1 MRRNGNKAKRW
12 RPMSAGKIALAVSA
26 SLVALVWLS
35 ACGSNPPRNPNNSCA
50 IFEEKTGWYRAALDS
65 QQRWGVPVHV
75 QMAIVYQE
83 SSFEDD
89 ARPERRKL
97 LWVIPWKRPSS
108 AYGYAQAIDG
118 TWEWYIESTGN
129 SGADRDDFDDA
140 VDFIGW
146 YGHQS
151 NRRLG
156 IAKSDAYNQYLA
168 FHEGHGGYE
177 RRTYRNKQWLLQAA
191 RRVQNRSND
200 YRSQLQACASSLSTR
215 KPLWSF

>member
-1 MRRNGNKAKRW
+1 M
-12 RPMSAGKIALAVSA
+12 AGQVTLFVSV
-26 SLVALVWLS
+26 SLVMLVWLS
-35 ACGSNPPRNPNNSCA
+35 ACGSNPPRNPSNSCA

-118 TWEWYIESTGN
+118 TWDWYINSTGN
-129 SGADRDDFDDA
+129 RGADRDDFDDA

-146 YGHQS
+146 YGDQS

-156 IAKSDAYNQYLA
+156 ISKSDAYNQYLA

-191 RRVQNRSND
+191 RRVQNRSD
-200 YRSQLQACASSLSTR
+200 EYRAQLQACGSKLSTR
-215 KPLWSF
+215 KTFWSF